1 MQKPSEGEAV
11 AAPDVENLRLRVQR
25 FARCA
30 LRDASTATYACQLAG
45 VTNEVQWPM
54 TAGNADAFLLTVAAR
69 KTHETGTPTFNIL
82 AHWPVGHDLQGSLRE
97 LMRAAH
103 ARTRAALVTHAVDA
117 TPTKR
122 LRGIAG
128 EDVPSDTSRSFKA
141 RRRLETPR

>member
-1 MQKPSEGEAV
+1 MREAS
-11 AAPDVENLRLRVQR
+11 P
-25 FARCA
+25 A
-30 LRDASTATYACQLAG
+30 LYACQLAG
-45 VTNEVQWPM
+45 VTNEVQWLM
-54 TAGNADAFLLTVAAR
+54 TAGHADAFLLTVAAR

-82 AHWPVGHDLQGSLRE
+82 AHWPVDHDLKGSLRE

-103 ARTRAALVTHAVDA
+103 ARTSAALVTHAVDA

-128 EDVPSDTSRSFKA
+128 EDAPSEISRSFKA